1 MARGKHSS
9 DSDYSFESK
18 FEKEMD
24 YDENPISKQKILI
37 IIIGIV
43 VVIIIAILVAYKITS
58 NEETQANT
66 NTVEQSSEQEEKM
79 LKKVAGYDVLGKI
92 IIDDIGVEQ
101 YILDSVED
109 NALQNGVG
117 KLYGST
123 LNNYGNFCIAGHNY
137 DNVFQKLSE
146 MEVGDKFLIV
156 DEDLEETTY
165 EIKEIYSAEPD
176 DLKCLLQND
185 EKVEITLITC
195 ENGATTRLIVKAE
208 EVLKTTSDNIT
219 NEETANTVSD
229 AKENE

>member
-146 MEVGDKFLIV
+146 M
-156 DEDLEETTY
+156 
-165 EIKEIYSAEPD
+165 
-176 DLKCLLQND
+176 
-185 EKVEITLITC
+185 
-195 ENGATTRLIVKAE
+195 
-208 EVLKTTSDNIT
+208 
-219 NEETANTVSD
+219 
-229 AKENE
+229 